1 MNFAPRV
8 MNANSKKGTR
18 PMAHR
23 HSNAN
28 SHEGIGALHVPVRR
42 REILKASLVGGG
54 AAVATALL
62 GVPFAARAL
71 RANTQPIV
79 ETKLGKLR
87 GTSANGVYS
96 FKGVHYG
103 ASTEGSMRF
112 MPPVAP
118 KPWTGVRD
126 ALEIGPPAPQ
136 DTAGAN
142 SASEIRK
149 AMGDLIGPGTMSE
162 DCLVLNVWTPSLAR
176 ASKRPVMVWLHGG
189 GYTTGSAGVPLYD
202 GTNLAGKHD
211 VVMVGINHR
220 LNVFGYLYL
229 AELGGEKYAD
239 SGNVGMLDIVLALE
253 WVRDNIVHFGGDP
266 GNVTIF
272 GESGGGGKVSALM
285 AMPAAKGLFHKA
297 IVESGSTLR
306 VGSREDANKAAEKI
320 VAQLGITPN
329 HIDDLEKV
337 PMDKLLAALH
347 AMTGPNAVRLG
358 PVVDG
363 RSLPRNPF
371 DPDAPS
377 ITAKVPM
384 LIGTNGTE
392 STLLLG
398 IADAS
403 LFSLNEADMRARLK
417 TYLHL
422 SDDAKLDGLIET
434 FKKDQ
439 PGATPSDI
447 YFAIT
452 TDRMM
457 RMNAIAQAER
467 KAAQGTPAYM
477 YLFAWQTPVLGGK
490 LKSPH
495 AIELAF
501 VFDNID
507 KAPGMLGTGSDLQPL
522 ADKVSSAWTAY
533 ARTGNPNCKGL
544 PPWPAYDAK
553 TRATMVFNDECKV
566 VNDPDKDERIAMS
579 QLPSA

>member
-1 MNFAPRV
+1 
-8 MNANSKKGTR
+8 
-18 PMAHR
+18 
-23 HSNAN
+23 
-28 SHEGIGALHVPVRR
+28 
-42 REILKASLVGGG
+42 
-54 AAVATALL
+54 
-62 GVPFAARAL
+62 
-71 RANTQPIV
+71 
-79 ETKLGKLR
+79 
-87 GTSANGVYS
+87 
-96 FKGVHYG
+96 
-103 ASTEGSMRF
+103 MRY